1 MMVDLVVNFLV
12 FITFDQDAI
21 QIIGLDFNNII
32 SSTSTLNSITSVIA
46 MICHILSLSL
56 MDGCKF
62 VRLAQ
67 LR

>member
-1 MMVDLVVNFLV
+1 MVGLMVTFLV
-12 FITFDQDAI
+12 FITLDQDAI

-32 SSTSTLNSITSVIA
+32 SSTPTLNSITSVIA
-46 MICHILSLSL
+46 MSCHIFALSL

-62 VRLAQ
+62 VKLAQ